1 MVKAV
6 LKPIYKKRTINTEE
20 YTDINM
26 QVSRMLYDRIE
37 DEGGLA
43 DEAARGRWQAVAAE
57 EVEAA
62 LTRLGRVNNE
72 TQPPPQVNSVK
83 AVA

>member
-6 LKPIYKKRTINTEE
+6 LKPIYKKRTINTQE
-20 YTDINM
+20 YTDVNM
-26 QVSRMLYDRIE
+26 QICRMLYDRIG
-37 DEGGLA
+37 DDGGLA
-43 DEAARGRWQAVAAE
+43 DDAAREKWQAVAAE

-62 LTRLGRVNNE
+62 SMRLGRANNE